1 MQIGTVCKQVKEIF
15 PIGDG
20 PMYIVPNYQR
30 PYTWEESN
38 ISDFLND
45 INIEK
50 EGYYIGNVLFIDK
63 VDPIDTSIKWQEVV
77 DGQHGLTSIALI
89 FMAIFKI

>member
-1 MQIGTVCKQVKEIF
+1 
-15 PIGDG
+15 
-20 PMYIVPNYQR
+20 MYIVPNYQR

-77 DGQHGLTSIALI
+77 DGQQILTSIALI
-89 FMAIFKI
+89 FVTIFQNLEQIL